1 MEKKFYRTD
10 QLFTKGSFLIGAG
23 SLLGIFSPY
32 FTFNYSASDKEADAR
47 AIESDFGVV
56 GKDIRSALNTFSL

>member
-1 MEKKFYRTD
+1 MGKKYYRTD
-10 QLFTKGSFLIGAG
+10 QLFARGSLLIGAG

-32 FTFNYSASDKEADAR
+32 FTFNYSNSDREADSR

-56 GKDIRSALNTFSL
+56 GKDIRSVLNSFSL

>member
-1 MEKKFYRTD
+1 MGKKYYRTD
-10 QLFTKGSFLIGAG
+10 YLFVRGSFLSGVG

-32 FTFNYSASDKEADAR
+32 YTFNYSKSEQEADHR

-56 GKDIRSALNTFSL
+56 GYDIRSALNSFAL